1 MPAGRKVAAMSR
13 NFRIFVFA
21 AIVFWVVGAMNDAV
35 VMYVLAGVGLAII
48 LTSYLLAHLAM
59 MRLRIELSLP
69 PGPAYAGAP
78 LRPRLTVRSVGSIT
92 VGSAEVEL
100 RARNLTVEGADAR
113 RRVLLPPLPP
123 GAEVEAVLELT
134 PPTRG
139 RYELGPP
146 VLIDSDPIGMFEA
159 QRSFGAPLEVVAF
172 PRTYE
177 LPRVAAWDTGYG
189 RQFARARQVRRDQ
202 GEFRGIR
209 EHTPG
214 DDLRHV
220 HWKVTAHVGELA
232 VKEYEPLRHD
242 VISIHLDLA
251 ATNHYGEGELSTLET
266 AISAAASIARA
277 GLAEQRSVAVHG
289 EGLPAELGRP
299 GGGQAQM
306 QRIMVALAEVRAA
319 GAPGFTAT
327 LARQLRTVPRGATIF
342 VITTAAE
349 DDLARVLSAG
359 SGSAAG
365 VTLLIVEGERA
376 EAEERFLVLPR
387 RVAEMALGAGIAVA
401 TLRTPADIAEALTG
415 AASPGAAT
423 VGVR

>member
-1 MPAGRKVAAMSR
+1 MSR
-13 NFRIFVFA
+13 NFRIFAFA
-21 AIVFWVVGAMNDAV
+21 AIVFWAVGAMNDAT
-35 VMYVLAGVGLAII
+35 VMYVLAGVCLAVI
-48 LTSYLLAHLAM
+48 LTSYLLAQLAM
-59 MRLRIELSLP
+59 ARLRPELSLP

-92 VGSAEVEL
+92 VGSAEVEVT
-100 RARNLTVEGADAR
+100 ARNLTVACADAR
-113 RRVLLPPLPP
+113 RRLLLPPMPP
-123 GAEVEAVLELT
+123 GAELETALELT

-146 VLIDSDPIGMFEA
+146 VLIDSDPIGMFEPH
-159 QRSFGAPLEVVAF
+159 RRFGEPIEVVAF

-177 LPRVAAWDTGYG
+177 LPRLAAWDTGYG
-189 RQFARARQVRRDQ
+189 RQFARARQMRRDQ

-220 HWKVTAHVGELA
+220 HWKVSAHVGELA

-242 VISIHLDLA
+242 LISIHLDLA
-251 ATNHYGEGELSTLET
+251 AANHYGEGELSTLES

-306 QRIMVALAEVRAA
+306 QRIMVSLAEVQAA
-319 GAPGFTAT
+319 GAHSFAAT
-327 LARQLRTVPRGATIF
+327 LARQLRNVPRGATIF
-342 VITTAAE
+342 VITTGAE
-349 DDLARVLSAG
+349 DALARVLTAG
-359 SGSAAG
+359 SGTASG
-365 VTLLIVEGERA
+365 VTLLVVEGDLA
-376 EAEERFLVLPR
+376 AAEERFVVLPR
-387 RVAEMALGAGIAVA
+387 RVREMALGAGIAVA
-401 TLRTPADIAEALTG
+401 TLRTPADIAEALTLAGASG
-415 AASPGAAT
+415 AAAL
-423 VGVR
+423 GVM

>member
-1 MPAGRKVAAMSR
+1 MSR
-13 NFRIFVFA
+13 NFRIFAFA
-21 AIVFWVVGAMNDAV
+21 AIVFWAVGAMNDAT
-35 VMYVLAGVGLAII
+35 VMYVLAGVCLAVI
-48 LTSYLLAHLAM
+48 LTSYLLAQLAM
-59 MRLRIELSLP
+59 ARLRPELSLP

-92 VGSAEVEL
+92 VGSAEVEVT
-100 RARNLTVEGADAR
+100 ARNLTVACADAR
-113 RRVLLPPLPP
+113 RRLLLPPMPP
-123 GAEVEAVLELT
+123 GAELETALELT

-146 VLIDSDPIGMFEA
+146 VLIDSDPIGMFEPH
-159 QRSFGAPLEVVAF
+159 RRFGEPIEVVAF

-177 LPRVAAWDTGYG
+177 LPRLAAWDTGYG
-189 RQFARARQVRRDQ
+189 RQFARARQMRRDQ

-220 HWKVTAHVGELA
+220 HWKVSAHVGELA

-242 VISIHLDLA
+242 LISIHLDLA
-251 ATNHYGEGELSTLET
+251 AANHYGEGELSTLES

-306 QRIMVALAEVRAA
+306 QRIMVSLAEVQAA
-319 GAPGFTAT
+319 GAHSFAAT
-327 LARQLRTVPRGATIF
+327 LARQLRNVPRGATIF
-342 VITTAAE
+342 VITTGAE
-349 DDLARVLSAG
+349 DALARVLTAG
-359 SGSAAG
+359 SGTASG
-365 VTLLIVEGERA
+365 VTLLVVEGDLA
-376 EAEERFLVLPR
+376 AAEERFVVLPR
-387 RVAEMALGAGIAVA
+387 RVREMALGAGIAVA
-401 TLRTPADIAEALTG
+401 TLRTPADIAEALTLAGASG
-415 AASPGAAT
+415 AAA
-423 VGVR
+423 VGVM